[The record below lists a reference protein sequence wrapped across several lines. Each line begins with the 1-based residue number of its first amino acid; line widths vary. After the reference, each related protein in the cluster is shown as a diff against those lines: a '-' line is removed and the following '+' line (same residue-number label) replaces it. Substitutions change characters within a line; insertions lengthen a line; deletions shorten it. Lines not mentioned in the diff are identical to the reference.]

1 MNYNLLS
8 MTKTNKGTMYIKI
21 IVLRDSEKISI
32 GRIVRLIKCPYKFL
46 GPYNGFNNVRL
57 MSVRVIESQSAFY

>member
-32 GRIVRLIKCPYKFL
+32 GRIVQLIKCPYKFL
-46 GPYNGFNNVRL
+46 GPYNGFNSVRL
-57 MSVRVIESQSAFY
+57 MSIRVIESQSAFY